1 MTLEQAVTRIK
12 TARLQAKATSRR
24 ITYTIQC
31 HHGENP
37 TAVQITVRVAP
48 NDGAP
53 CGRKRIRTN
62 EPARFDAWLATAF
75 PELHRKKAKR

>member
-1 MTLEQAVTRIK
+1 MTLAQAVSRIGI
-12 TARLQAKATSRR
+12 ARLQAEATSRR

-53 CGRKRIRTN
+53 CGRNRIRTN
-62 EPARFDAWLATAF
+62 DPAKFDAWLVTAF
-75 PELHRKKAKR
+75 PEPYREEDK